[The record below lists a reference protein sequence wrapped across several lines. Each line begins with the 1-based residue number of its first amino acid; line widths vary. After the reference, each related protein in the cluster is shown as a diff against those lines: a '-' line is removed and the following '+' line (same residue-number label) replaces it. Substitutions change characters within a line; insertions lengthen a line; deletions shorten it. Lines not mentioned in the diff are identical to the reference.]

1 MLHGTRRMVGTCA
14 LAILAACGHG
24 EPERST
30 PAEAPNP
37 LLFPRRLTDTAPER
51 FRVHLETSEGEVVV
65 DIHRA
70 WSPNGVDRVYN
81 LVTHGFY
88 DDLRIYRVLD
98 GFVAQFGIH
107 GDPLVTA
114 QWRNS
119 IIVDDPVVESNTRGR
134 VSFAK
139 AGPSSRTTELIINY
153 RDNPALD
160 EQGFSPIGEV
170 VEGMD
175 VVDRFHGG
183 YGDGPP
189 RGTGPYSARI
199 RALGNDYLD
208 AEFPELTRI
217 VRAWVEESGAGSQE
231 DDRGQA

>member
-1 MLHGTRRMVGTCA
+1 MVPGFRHVVGCST
-14 LAILAACGHG
+14 LVILSACGAG
-24 EPERST
+24 EPQQRA
-30 PAEAPNP
+30 PAEAPDP

-51 FRVHLETSEGEVVV
+51 FRMHLETTEGDVVIDV
-65 DIHRA
+65 HRA
-70 WSPNGVDRVYN
+70 WSPTGVDRVYN

-88 DDLRIYRVLD
+88 DDMRVYRVID

-107 GDPLVTA
+107 GEPLVTA

-119 IIVDDPVVESNTRGR
+119 IIVDDPVRESNTRGR

-139 AGPSSRTTELIINY
+139 AGPNSRTTELIINY

-175 VVDRFHGG
+175 VVDRFYGG

-189 RGTGPYSARI
+189 RGTGPYSARA
-199 RALGNDYLD
+199 RAQGNEYLD
-208 AEFPELTRI
+208 GEFPQLTRI
-217 VRAWVEESGAGSQE
+217 VRAWVEEPDAGS
-231 DDRGQA
+231 